1 MKALL
6 CFVIVSGS
14 ALVWAAEPKVDP
26 KLKVSKEEQEVLDL
40 VNEIRAKEKLP
51 VLKPHAILFSV
62 ARAHAVNQGKQ
73 KKVEHM
79 LDGKAPWDRVE
90 DAGYDYATCNEN
102 VAWLP
107 KWSAK
112 ELVDGWM
119 NSKVHRDNI
128 LGKKFKETGIG
139 IFEDK
144 EKGKGGF
151 YIAEVFASQR

>member
-1 MKALL
+1 MKALM
-6 CFVIVSGS
+6 CFMVIGGL
-14 ALVWAAEPKVDP
+14 ALVWAAEPKADA
-26 KLKVSKEEQEVLDL
+26 KVKISKEEQEVLDL
-40 VNEIRAKEKLP
+40 VNEIRAKEKLAI
-51 VLKPHAILFSV
+51 LKAHAILFSV
-62 ARAHAVNQGKQ
+62 ARAHAANQAKH

-90 DAGYDYATCNEN
+90 DAGYDYASCNEN
-102 VAWLP
+102 VAWLA

-128 LGKKFKETGIG
+128 LGKKFVETGIG